1 MSFFVNIFNAALYQP
16 LLNFLVLIYK
26 YLPGHDFG
34 VAIIVLT
41 IIVKL
46 VLYPLGSWAI
56 KSQRSLSEIQPK
68 IKEIQE
74 KYKNDKER
82 QTKETL
88 ELYKKERINPFSGCL
103 PSLVQLPI
111 LLALYRVFWQGL
123 SSNQL
128 LLLYGF
134 VSIPGPINPLFLGL
148 IDLGKSN
155 IILAIIAGILQFIQA
170 RMTFAKNQRQK
181 KDKKDFSSALQNQSL
196 YFFPVFTTII
206 LLKFPAAIGL
216 YWITTN
222 VFAIAQQHLVF
233 KKLKNSP
240 AKG

>member
-1 MSFFVNIFNAALYQP
+1 MSFFVNIFNIVLYQP
-16 LLNFLVLIYK
+16 LLNFLVLIYR
-26 YLPGHDFG
+26 YIPGHDFG
-34 VAIIVLT
+34 LAIIILT
-41 IIVKL
+41 VIVKFA
-46 VLYPLGSWAI
+46 LYPLGSWAI
-56 KSQRSLSEIQPK
+56 KSQRSLSEIQPR

-88 ELYKKERINPFSGCL
+88 GLYKKERINPFSGCL

-134 VSIPGPINPLFLGL
+134 VSVQGPINPLFLGL
-148 IDLGKSN
+148 IDLGKAN
-155 IILAIIAGILQFIQA
+155 IALAIIAGILQFIQA
-170 RMTFAKNQRQK
+170 RMTFSKKQRQK
-181 KDKKDFSSALQNQSL
+181 KDKKDLSSALQNQSL
-196 YFFPVFTTII
+196 YFFPIFTTII
-206 LLKFPAAIGL
+206 LLRFPAAIGL

-222 VFAIAQQHLVF
+222 VFAIVQQRLVF
-233 KKLKNSP
+233 KKLQKP
-240 AKG
+240 QI